1 MSEQSIPMRG
11 PISPE
16 QVQSFSQQDLRDRF
30 LVEDLLI
37 PGAIRVVATHFDR
50 SVAVGAVPIN
60 EPLTL
65 TPVPEIRSE
74 YFLEHREIGI
84 VNVGGPGHVE
94 ADGTDWRMEP
104 EAVLYLGR
112 GTRKVTFFSDDPD
125 LPAAFYGFSAPAHTT
140 YPNAVV
146 TPEEGTIRE
155 LGDPLTSNRRTLRQC
170 IHPNGVPSCQVVM
183 GVTRL
188 HPGSMWNTM
197 PAHTHDRRTEFYL
210 YFDVPAD
217 QRVVHLMGK
226 PEETRHILTG
236 DRDLVLS
243 PSWSIHSGVG
253 TSAYAFVWAMAGE
266 NQAFDDMDHVQITDI
281 S

>member
-1 MSEQSIPMRG
+1 MSNRPIPMRG
-11 PISPE
+11 PTAPE
-16 QVQSFSQQDLRDRF
+16 QIPGFSQQDLRDRF
-30 LVEDLLI
+30 LVEDLLV
-37 PGAIRVVATHFDR
+37 PGAIRAVPTQFDR
-50 SVAVGAVPIN
+50 AVAVGAVPTDG
-60 EPLTL
+60 PLKL
-65 TPVPEIRSE
+65 APVPEIRSE

-84 VNVGGPGHVE
+84 VNVGGPGYVE
-94 ADGTDWRMEP
+94 ADNDVWEMET

-112 GTRKVTFFSDDPD
+112 GTREVSFSS
-125 LPAAFYGFSAPAHTT
+125 LNTEQPAAFYGFSAAAHTE
-140 YPNAVV
+140 YPNTLV

-155 LGDPLTSNRRTLRQC
+155 LGDSLTSNRRTLRQC
-170 IHPNGVPSCQVVM
+170 IHPDGVRSCQVVM

-210 YFDVPAD
+210 YFDVAQD
-217 QRVVHLMGK
+217 QRVVHLMGE
-226 PEETRHILTG
+226 PHETRHIIANG
-236 DRDLVLS
+236 RDLLLS

-281 S
+281 R